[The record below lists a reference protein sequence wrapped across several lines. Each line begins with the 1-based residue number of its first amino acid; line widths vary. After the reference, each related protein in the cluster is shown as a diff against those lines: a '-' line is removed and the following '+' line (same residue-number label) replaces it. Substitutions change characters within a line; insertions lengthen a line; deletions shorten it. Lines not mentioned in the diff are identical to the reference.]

1 MALEETAAGD
11 TKTADATATATAEKA
26 PTSAEGTKESQPA
39 ADAGKD
45 GKADATGKSGAEGDA
60 AAKTGVTLDEG
71 AEEDLEEKDPEGEAK
86 PAEGEAKKEG
96 EAVADADKDKKTA
109 EPAWSDLRARAIE
122 REMKRVEAQLAKKVT
137 AADLPKEL
145 AKRKT
150 ALEKTLG
157 RYNSLEDALVAGF
170 NAQEKIRTGA
180 HKAPLPEDAT
190 DAEKAEWRKAN
201 NIPESADKYDVPK
214 VAGHQWTD
222 ADKPVLDALKA
233 EAFKNNWPQDVVS
246 GVTTFYANLLQ
257 QAEQEQATAIAEKDR
272 ADLEARRDRR
282 RELFGADSKQAFTLM
297 ERALKDER
305 VFPQELGIAM
315 ADARMPDGTKL
326 FNHPAF
332 EPFLHQLAL
341 STYGEGAMISGEQ
354 ATAAASEK
362 AELEALMN
370 TDIDTYM
377 NKPWKNTG
385 MTASQRLYEINKKE
399 AERGRGRAA

>member
-1 MALEETAAGD
+1 MALEETVVE
-11 TKTADATATATAEKA
+11 TKTDAAAATATTEKGSAT
-26 PTSAEGTKESQPA
+26 TEGAKESA
-39 ADAGKD
+39 AVDAGKD
-45 GKADATGKSGAEGDA
+45 GKTAADTTKPVDT
-60 AAKTGVTLDEG
+60 AAKADGVTLDDG
-71 AEEDLEEKDPEGEAK
+71 AEEDFEEKAEGEAK
-86 PAEGEAKKEG
+86 PVEG
-96 EAVADADKDKKTA
+96 DPDKDKATA

-122 REMKRVEAQLAKKVT
+122 REMKRVEAALAKKVV

-145 AKRKT
+145 AKRRT

-157 RYNSLEDALVAGF
+157 RYNSLEDALVAGY
-170 NAQEKIRTGA
+170 NAQEKIRSGQA
-180 HKAPLPEDAT
+180 KAPLAEDAT

-201 NIPESADKYDVPK
+201 NIPDKAENYDVPK

-222 ADKPVLDALKA
+222 ADKPVLDGLKA

-257 QAEQEQATAIAEKDR
+257 QAEQEQATATAEKDR
-272 ADLEARRDRR
+272 ADLDARRDRR
-282 RELFGADSKQAFTLM
+282 RELFGGDSKQAFTLM

-305 VFPQELGIAM
+305 VFPEQLGIAM

-341 STYGEGAMISGEQ
+341 STYGEGAMVSGEQ

-362 AELEALMN
+362 SELETLMN
-370 TDIDTYM
+370 TNIDDYM
-377 NKPWKNTG
+377 NKPWKNSG
-385 MTASQRLYEINKKE
+385 MTASQRLYEINKRD
-399 AERGRGRAA
+399 ADRGKGRSA

>member
-1 MALEETAAGD
+1 MALEETVVE
-11 TKTADATATATAEKA
+11 TKTDAAAATTATEKA
-26 PTSAEGTKESQPA
+26 PASTEGTKESQPA
-39 ADAGKD
+39 AGKD
-45 GKADATGKSGAEGDA
+45 GQPDAAAKSGAEGDA
-60 AAKTGVTLDEG
+60 AAKAVVLDPG
-71 AEEDLEEKDPEGEAK
+71 AEEDFEEKPDGEAK
-86 PAEGEAKKEG
+86 PADGEAKKEG
-96 EAVADADKDKKTA
+96 EVADPDKKAAA

-122 REMKRVEAQLAKKVT
+122 REMKRVEAQLAKKVV

-157 RYNSLEDALVAGF
+157 RYNSLEDALVAGY
-170 NAQEKIRTGA
+170 NAQEKIRSGQA
-180 HKAPLPEDAT
+180 KAPLPEDAT
-190 DAEKAEWRKAN
+190 DAERAEWRKAN
-201 NIPESADKYDVPK
+201 NIPDKAENYDVPK
-214 VAGHQWTD
+214 VPGHTWTD
-222 ADKPVLDALKA
+222 ADKPVLDGLKA

-257 QAEQEQATAIAEKDR
+257 QAEQEQATAIAEKDN

-282 RELFGADSKQAFTLM
+282 REIFGGDSKQAFTLM

-305 VFPQELGIAM
+305 VFPSQLGIAM

-341 STYGEGAMISGEQ
+341 STYGEGAMVSGEQ
-354 ATAAASEK
+354 ATASASEK
-362 AELEALMN
+362 QELETLMN
-370 TDIDTYM
+370 TNIDDYM
-377 NKPWKNTG
+377 NKLWKNTG
-385 MTASQRLYEINKKE
+385 MTASQRLYEINKKD

>member
-1 MALEETAAGD
+1 MLETGGD
-11 TKTADATATATAEKA
+11 ATGGETKTADTAKDATVT
-26 PTSAEGTKESQPA
+26 EGTKEGQA
-39 ADAGKD
+39 TADAGKD
-45 GKADATGKSGAEGDA
+45 GKAAATGGKSGAEGDA

-201 NIPESADKYDVPK
+201 NIPESAEQYDVPK
-214 VAGHQWTD
+214 VPGHQWTD

-233 EAFKNNWPQDVVS
+233 RAFQNNWPQDVVS
-246 GVTTFYANLLQ
+246 GVTTFYAELLQ

-377 NKPWKNTG
+377 NRPWKNTG